1 MKHTEMPYEIM
12 LISSKDLIV
21 PKAYQRRLRPSR
33 VSRIVSEFDEHIA
46 NEPKVSFRNGCYYVA
61 SGATSMAP
69 RSMSA
74 R

>member
-33 VSRIVSEFDEHIA
+33 VSRIVSEFDEHI
-46 NEPKVSFRNGCYYVA
+46 EP
-61 SGATSMAP
+61 
-69 RSMSA
+69 
-74 R
+74 